1 MKTQLSH
8 VVAAVFGR
16 PWFIQEEVLRTIGSV
31 VEFHLAGGRLSQ
43 AEIAERLDAA
53 AARNGPRGGAKAV
66 GDIAVIPI
74 YGMIAPRATM
84 MTEMSGGTSV
94 EAIRGAFRS
103 AMADETVGSIL
114 LDVDSPGGYTDGV
127 EEIAAEILAARGTKP
142 IVALYDYQGA
152 SAAVYIASSADE
164 VVATP
169 SSVVGWVGTA
179 MIHTEFSKMDEMAG
193 VKTTIFRNPAGKLGG
208 NEFEPLSD
216 KAAAEMQQMVDDFSG
231 QFHAHLAK
239 ARGVSVATVKADFGQ
254 GGGMTAARAKA
265 AGLVDRVDTFD
276 ATVKRMA
283 AGKIKARGAVATGG
297 VRIENLNAAGE
308 PITALEALNQGGD
321 AEPADDPGADASG
334 EAGAPPADELD
345 ELALEQ
351 AIASRRRRR
360 IA

>member
-43 AEIAERLDAA
+43 AEIQERLDAA
-53 AARNGPRGGAKAV
+53 AARNGPRQVRTTGDV
-66 GDIAVIPI
+66 GVIPI

-103 AMADETVGSIL
+103 AMADETIGSIL
-114 LDVDSPGGYTDGV
+114 FDVDSPGGYTDGI

-142 IVALYDYQGA
+142 IVAIADYGMA
-152 SAAVYIASSADE
+152 SAALYIASSADE

-169 SSVVGWVGTA
+169 SAMVGWVGTA
-179 MIHTEFSKMDEMAG
+179 MIHTEFSKMDEKAG
-193 VKTTIFRNPAGKLGG
+193 VKTTIFRNPPGKLGA

-216 KAAAEMQQMVDDFSG
+216 KAAAEMQQMTDDFSG

-265 AGLVDRVDTFD
+265 AGIVDRVDTFD

-283 AGKIKARGAVATGG
+283 AGKVKTRGAVASGG
-297 VRIENLNAAGE
+297 VRIEHFDAAGE